1 MWICIYI
8 MHMFIESP
16 YCSYYV
22 AIQSGFRGSTGLVMG
37 TDYHPNRCSWQF
49 RVSSSGFGFGCT
61 GLHLIRIH
69 PVAIPTHFLRGADGL
84 WALNPS
90 RMFLFFN
97 YICCG
102 GIFTFYTSRLCMNS
116 ANYHVSTQKYT
127 LVWRMHIRKLQCLM
141 TAKVLSSFITIF
153 RQSYFWTKW
162 W

>member
-1 MWICIYI
+1 MKIFIICCIL
-8 MHMFIESP
+8 FIHVNMYVSCICLQKVLIALTTLP
-16 YCSYYV
+16 YK
-22 AIQSGFRGSTGLVMG
+22 AGFGYPIGFWGSIGLVMG
-37 TDYHPNRCSWQF
+37 MDYHLNRCSGWF

-102 GIFTFYTSRLCMNS
+102 GIFTFYTSRLRMNS

-127 LVWRMHIRKLQCLM
+127 LV
-141 TAKVLSSFITIF
+141 
-153 RQSYFWTKW
+153 
-162 W
+162 